1 MDSTSI
7 YYKNMVDAMTYD
19 GNMLFGHDRRNY
31 IPLPEIPHE
40 HWGQW
45 SDNVSKRLYADEINV
60 PNDYMIV
67 DTNLFGPII
76 NEGTK
81 VIKINSQQVAIPM
94 KEFFRL
100 KDMDLY
106 QQWEI
111 IRYNCILPKGVFSGG
126 SLERALQNA
135 YDHDV
140 EGQLKGMFY
149 DMKRDDP
156 AEFARRKELLP
167 NQIRRAYDEMEACY
181 DKINKLR
188 FEINGGWSDLLEEL
202 YYDYT
207 SERDIRKWT
216 LEQYCEIAA
225 KRNTKFASLLE
236 EIQTIHSSAWY
247 ASVICD
253 EYARLYEVVT
263 DLEKQEGFRD
273 YLYTFDDE
281 LIPLTCNDEDKLV
294 AKSIPIHEPT
304 INKESVQE
312 IPPIPQSVISITDN
326 SKRLITEKAFYAPTP
341 TAEELHEKKC
351 EQTFGERVRN
361 WILKIMDKMDP
372 E

>member
-45 SDNVSKRLYADEINV
+45 SDNVTKRLYADEINV

-67 DTNLFGPII
+67 DANMFGPII

-81 VIKINSQQVAIPM
+81 VIRINSQQVAIPM

-135 YDHDV
+135 YDHNV
-140 EGQLKGMFY
+140 EDQLKGMFY
-149 DMKRDDP
+149 DMKRDEP
-156 AEFARRKELLP
+156 AEFERRKELLP
-167 NQIRRAYDEMEACY
+167 NQIRKAYDEMEACY

-216 LEQYCEIAA
+216 LEQYCEFAA
-225 KRNTKFASLLE
+225 KRDIKFTTLLE

-263 DLEKQEGFRD
+263 ELEKQEGFRE
-273 YLYTFDDE
+273 YLYTFDDDI
-281 LIPLTCNDEDKLV
+281 IPPSCKDDDKM
-294 AKSIPIHEPT
+294 AARSIPIYEPT
-304 INKESVQE
+304 ITKESVSE
-312 IPPIPQSVISITDN
+312 ISPISQSTISKTDN
-326 SKRLITEKAFYAPTP
+326 SQRLNSEKAFYAPTP
-341 TAEELHEKKC
+341 TTEEIHEKKC
-351 EQTFGERVRN
+351 EPTFGERVRN
-361 WILKIMDKMDP
+361 WILKIIDKMDP